1 MPRRGLEPPRPNGHW
16 HLKPARLPIPPS
28 GHINITTGIEPLSV
42 TWAVTIADKSGVSNA
57 FQAIDRQ
64 RPILLVLARGLR
76 FFVSFG
82 LPRNLI
88 EKVVSYRWLVGEAIS
103 VLVATG
109 RGTRIW
115 AFWMARRSR

>member
-28 GHINITTGIEPLSV
+28 GHINITISTKPCSV
-42 TWAVTIADKSGVSNA
+42 MWAETIANKIGLSNA
-57 FQAIDRQ
+57 FKGIERRAS
-64 RPILLVLARGLR
+64 ILRVRAYSLR

-88 EKVVSYRWLVGEAIS
+88 EKVREV
-103 VLVATG
+103 
-109 RGTRIW
+109 
-115 AFWMARRSR
+115 